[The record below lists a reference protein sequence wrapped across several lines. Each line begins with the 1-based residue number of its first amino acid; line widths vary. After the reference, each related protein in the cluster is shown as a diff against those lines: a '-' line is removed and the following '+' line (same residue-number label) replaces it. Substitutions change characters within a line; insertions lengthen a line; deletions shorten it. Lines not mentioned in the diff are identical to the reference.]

1 LPLPESI
8 PFGIK
13 PKRSLITSYIQRFGR
28 SRQLPP
34 LDVPHSLDS
43 DREAVLKK
51 LRKAAKTTGLIW
63 LFGPPESGKSTLISK
78 LASELDSKRV
88 FYFSPRFALRP
99 ASLSLRLDLEGFAGG
114 FGIPILSYDEMLRSL
129 FKKNVVLV
137 FDDLRSDRSEMDI
150 NARLFS

>member
-1 LPLPESI
+1 MSANGKLVKIVGPTDAVTFFTTICNSLSLPLPESI

-88 FYFSPRFALRP
+88 FYFSPRFCASTSFTKSETRP
-99 ASLSLRLDLEGFAGG
+99 RRICGRIRNSN
-114 FGIPILSYDEMLRSL
+114 PIVR
-129 FKKNVVLV
+129 
-137 FDDLRSDRSEMDI
+137 
-150 NARLFS
+150 